1 MPRIPLLFCA
11 VYLLNFLTLRAQT
24 SISGV
29 INNYYEVT
37 GIDICNNSLTLD
49 NTPLGLSIGDNV
61 LLIQMRGV
69 DAEADNLPTYGS
81 ILNYAKSGDYE
92 MFTVQNIVFNVV
104 TLNEIIDRPYDLAG
118 RCQLVRV
125 PEYVDVDIVGTV
137 TGLPWNGTTGGI
149 ISLISTVQFHLVLI
163 SMLQELDFVVL
174 QW

>member
-92 MFTVQNIVFNVV
+92 MFTVQN
-104 TLNEIIDRPYDLAG
+104 L
-118 RCQLVRV
+118 
-125 PEYVDVDIVGTV
+125 
-137 TGLPWNGTTGGI
+137 
-149 ISLISTVQFHLVLI
+149 SLIHI
-163 SMLQELDFVVL
+163 
-174 QW
+174 